1 MPRRVR
7 WRDGERR
14 RFPVRGAG
22 AAVSANLGGSSKD
35 FWRDL
40 YTWRREVDQGSMS
53 TEFEHGSVGPKPA
66 VKAVKHCCLCLTMM
80 VKVLRRL

>member
-1 MPRRVR
+1 M
-7 WRDGERR
+7 
-14 RFPVRGAG
+14 RGTG

-66 VKAVKHCCLCLTMM
+66 VKAVKHCCLLVRHTTCLCLVVCAF
-80 VKVLRRL
+80 VKSSSNSWRSWSC